1 MMTSDSD
8 FFQVGGALDKDSPS
22 YIGRPADKELL
33 SALDKGDLCLILAPR
48 QTGKSSL
55 MYHAI
60 ARLKPLGMRAGVVDL
75 QLLGSYNDQHT
86 WFGGVVYQIGRS
98 LGLETDATAWWN
110 EHARLVPTQ
119 RFMTFMEDVVLQERK
134 ERVVIFF
141 DEIDSVL
148 SLPFSD
154 DFFTTIRA
162 LYNAR
167 AGNPTLKRLNFV
179 IIGVATPS
187 EFIKNRSRTPFNIG
201 RMIELRDFEPSS
213 LAPFKTVLGD
223 DSDHLA
229 DRIFSWTAGQPL
241 MVQKLTEAVY
251 SRPHAERSTG
261 YVDGVVQKTYLDAKI
276 ENDTH
281 LKFIRD
287 YLTGDNKKR
296 RRTLVTYRDVL
307 EGKEVTFNAQ
317 SPIHARLKLA
327 GVVRLDEQRLAPRN
341 RIYERVFDKA
351 WVKENT
357 PRDTTK
363 MVAYGASSALVLVLL
378 WFFLLQ
384 PLIFP
389 KFSRFQT
396 ISWFENEIYYT
407 DQSTFQVDRS
417 LPLSHD
423 QITKIT
429 LDNKIVSWE
438 GTGDKQRE
446 QTMKILMKDLH
457 VGAHEHILRFY
468 GGLWKENFETR
479 LIVVSFP
486 MTHWKPLKGLRMARV
501 KGGDYDMGC
510 GKEWDNECYEN
521 ETLHRVHVDT
531 FEIGKYEVTQDEWEG
546 IMGYNPSYF
555 KKGGRYPVE
564 NVSWHHVQEF
574 IRRMNMVADK
584 KGKKF
589 RLPTEAEWE
598 YAARSGGKP
607 QKYAG
612 GSNLDEVAWHREN
625 SGGKTHLVGQKKPND
640 LGIFDMSGNV
650 WEWCQDWYGEYD
662 KASASPLNNPKG
674 PESGSARVVRGG
686 SWSDDARDCR
696 SAGRNGRAPGGRGGG
711 VGFRLARSVNP

>member
-22 YIGRPADKELL
+22 YIERPADRELL
-33 SALDKGDLCLILAPR
+33 SALGNNDLCLVLAPR

-60 ARLKPLGMRAGVVDL
+60 ARLKPLGMCAGVVDL
-75 QLLGSYNDQHT
+75 QPLGSYNDQHD
-86 WFGGVVYQIGRS
+86 WFGGVVYRIGRS
-98 LGLETDATAWWN
+98 LELGTDAVAWWN

-119 RFMTFMEDVVLQERK
+119 RFMTFMEDVVLRERK

-187 EFIKNRSRTPFNIG
+187 EFMKNRSRTPFNIG

-213 LAPFKTVLGD
+213 LAPFKAVLGD

-384 PLIFP
+384 PVLFP
-389 KFSRFQT
+389 KFSMF
-396 ISWFENEIYYT
+396 WGAEDLYYT
-407 DQSTFQVDRS
+407 EQSSAQLDIR
-417 LPLSHD
+417 LPDSP
-423 QITKIT
+423 IVKIM
-429 LDNKIVSWE
+429 LDNK
-438 GTGDKQRE
+438 
-446 QTMKILMKDLH
+446 KILWENTDEKQKAGNIKVSLKDLTP
-457 VGAHEHILRFY
+457 GASEHILRFY

-486 MTHWKPLKGLRMARV
+486 MTHWKPLKGLRMVRV

-510 GKEWDNECYEN
+510 VKEWDNECYEN

-662 KASASPLNNPKG
+662 KASVSPLNNPKG
-674 PESGSARVVRGG
+674 PESGSSRVLRGG
-686 SWSDDARDCR
+686 SWGGDARYCR
-696 SAGRNGRAPGGRGGG
+696 SADRFYDTPDNRINF